1 MGSFFSYNLLTGRTQ
16 KYGTAAT
23 IQKLVQSIWDNP
35 NLALTVSAMHPGEYT
50 KKPIPYPVAGIPWD
64 ELPPLSHPRTPLVDI
79 DIALIEGVVIS
90 NSFDPSS
97 SQPTFVPPDTHLG
110 EHPTVVYELP
120 SFCNHSCIPTGIRY
134 FYGDV
139 IAIHAACDLKH
150 GEELTLSYFTYDS
163 SSKEKPTR
171 ENWGFT
177 CQCNLCKRDRTDGE
191 ARTLRAELIKTIIAE
206 QETMS
211 VSRIKSS
218 MERIQ
223 KTYKVNDVHRDC
235 GIRREM
241 AQAKRVLANA
251 YLRNSS
257 KSYREAIVSLME
269 SLEEYGI
276 KVLDKSIT
284 GKFGRRS
291 RDGVIV
297 EVPRAV
303 LPLHE
308 EYSEIA
314 LNISSLFSSIGERKR
329 TVDWVKASSWCQYA
343 F

>member
-150 GEELTLSYFTYDS
+150 GEQLTLS
-163 SSKEKPTR
+163 
-171 ENWGFT
+171 
-177 CQCNLCKRDRTDGE
+177 
-191 ARTLRAELIKTIIAE
+191 
-206 QETMS
+206 
-211 VSRIKSS
+211 
-218 MERIQ
+218 
-223 KTYKVNDVHRDC
+223 
-235 GIRREM
+235 
-241 AQAKRVLANA
+241 
-251 YLRNSS
+251 
-257 KSYREAIVSLME
+257 
-269 SLEEYGI
+269 
-276 KVLDKSIT
+276 
-284 GKFGRRS
+284 
-291 RDGVIV
+291 
-297 EVPRAV
+297 
-303 LPLHE
+303 
-308 EYSEIA
+308 
-314 LNISSLFSSIGERKR
+314 
-329 TVDWVKASSWCQYA
+329 
-343 F
+343 